1 MDNITR
7 AQLDALEGKRAP
19 PDCTFLMGAG
29 EYRSQ
34 LLLPS
39 LQRDAK
45 MRDIAQRTTNI
56 KNMNMTN
63 TANKLG
69 SGAAWN
75 TVREGQIPGGDN
87 NVSLPDA
94 LAIAEATMV
103 ASEPVHVYDLKETA
117 ARKTQ
122 ELIEKEKM
130 VNIYKRIHKRISK
143 NNNLCMGKFYS
154 G

>member
-19 PDCTFLMGAG
+19 PDYTFLMGAG

-39 LQRDAK
+39 LRRDEK
-45 MRDIAQRTTNI
+45 MRQMMSNKVTTTNNLSKQI
-56 KNMNMTN
+56 TN
-63 TANKLG
+63 TITGGVAPG
-69 SGAAWN
+69 PAWA
-75 TVREGQIPGGDN
+75 TVRDGHVPGGDN
-87 NVSLPDA
+87 QTNLVDA
-94 LAIAEATMV
+94 LAVAEATMV
-103 ASEPVHVYDLKETA
+103 SSEPVHVYDLKETA

-130 VNIYKRIHKRISK
+130 VSSLLYI
-143 NNNLCMGKFYS
+143 
-154 G
+154 